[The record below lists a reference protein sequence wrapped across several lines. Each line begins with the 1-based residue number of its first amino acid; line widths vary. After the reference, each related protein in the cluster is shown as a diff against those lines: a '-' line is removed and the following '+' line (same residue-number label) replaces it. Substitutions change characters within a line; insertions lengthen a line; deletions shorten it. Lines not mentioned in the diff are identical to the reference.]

1 MNVEITLSVAVAA
14 LTTAIGAFVTAV
26 RTLTEMRVKLAEH
39 EKVLYSENG
48 EVRVVSFTAHDR
60 ISADC
65 RHSIMND
72 SAHVKE
78 TLAKLESLQQRRED
92 KFIDEM
98 QKLSTDI
105 KYLSECVTKLSVGIK
120 C

>member
-1 MNVEITLSVAVAA
+1 MNVEITLSVASLAM
-14 LTTAIGAFVTAV
+14 AIGAFVTAV
-26 RTLTEMRVKLAEH
+26 KTLTEMRVKLAEH

-72 SAHVKE
+72 SLHVKE
-78 TLAKLESLQQRRED
+78 ALAKLESLQQRRED

>member
-1 MNVEITLSVAVAA
+1 MTIEITFSIMA
-14 LTTAIGAFVTAV
+14 LTTAVGAFMTAIK
-26 RTLTEMRVKLAEH
+26 TLTEMRVKLAEH

-48 EVRVVSFTAHDR
+48 EVRIVSFTAHDR
-60 ISADC
+60 ISTDC
-65 RHSIMND
+65 RKSIMND
-72 SAHVKE
+72 SSHVKE
-78 TLAKLESLQQRRED
+78 ALAKLEVLQQRRED

-105 KYLSECVTKLSVGIK
+105 KFLSECVTKLSAGIK

>member
-1 MNVEITLSVAVAA
+1 MSIEFTISVAA
-14 LTTAIGAFVTAV
+14 LGAAIGAFVTAIK
-26 RTLTEMRVKLAEH
+26 TLTEMRVKLEEH

-48 EVRVVSFTAHDR
+48 EVRIVSFTAHDR
-60 ISADC
+60 ISTDC
-65 RHSIMND
+65 RNSIMND
-72 SAHVKE
+72 SLHLKE
-78 TLAKLESLQQRRED
+78 AVAKLELLQQRRED
-92 KFIDEM
+92 MLISEM